1 MRARSY
7 VVDRT
12 PSGRW
17 HRSLD
22 SVPPARPSRW
32 NRGLV
37 LLALVVG
44 APALGCSSSAP
55 ESKFAEQAPP
65 LKAKRL
71 ADGSIDDQS
80 RCDWRGRQ
88 DREVVET
95 AGPGAI
101 IPNARRVFAVLGQG
115 PDRQRVLVCREI
127 DTNLDGIKDV
137 VRKYNDKGE
146 ALFEEADTNFDG
158 RIDTW
163 LTFSKGRIAES
174 KLDTDYDGNPDEWDF
189 YVGGKLSRARR
200 DTNHDGKPDRWEIYG
215 TEGKLERIGV
225 DLDGDERVDRWDYDT
240 DIRRA
245 RDEKERKEEEAAA
258 EKAAKERAQG
268 EYETTDDSDDG
279 TEKKD
284 DKKKSSTTPSDQK
297 PPTDSK
303 TAPPANP

>member
-1 MRARSY
+1 MIARSTSLGSLAI
-7 VVDRT
+7 VV
-12 PSGRW
+12 
-17 HRSLD
+17 
-22 SVPPARPSRW
+22 
-32 NRGLV
+32 V
-37 LLALVVG
+37 LAAF
-44 APALGCSSSAP
+44 APGCSSSAP
-55 ESKFAEQAPP
+55 ESKFADQAPP

-101 IPNARRVFAVLGQG
+101 IPNARRVFAILGQG

-137 VRKYNDKGE
+137 VRKYNEKGE
-146 ALFEEADTNFDG
+146 ALFEEADTNYDG
-158 RIDTW
+158 RVDTW
-163 LTFSKGRIAES
+163 LTFSKGRLAEA

-189 YVGGKLSRARR
+189 YVGGKLTRARR

-215 TEGKLERIGV
+215 ADGKLERIGV

-245 RDEKERKEEEAAA
+245 RDEKERKDDEAAA
-258 EKAAKERAQG
+258 EKAAKDRAQG
-268 EYETTDDSDDG
+268 EYKAADDSEGEQGTDDAK
-279 TEKKD
+279 KKD
-284 DKKKSSTTPSDQK
+284 DKKKAPKKPGDDQK
-297 PPTDSK
+297 PPPDSK
-303 TAPPANP
+303 TPPPDSQTAPAKP